1 MKMKTVLFLLVGLFS
16 FATTQ
21 PAMAITSSTT
31 SVSASVIAQQSKD
44 LKKEFKMQ
52 KKMNQMERFFAK
64 KGIDFSDPVKKWLW
78 FWLFG
83 WLAAIVFIILAGVT
97 AVSTAA
103 TATTAASAGTGGGIA
118 LIFGIL
124 GWLCALA
131 AGVCFVVWLIKKFG

>member
-1 MKMKTVLFLLVGLFS
+1 MKMKTLLFFIASFLC

-21 PAMAITSSTT
+21 PALAITSSTT
-31 SVSASVIAQQSKD
+31 VSASTIAQQSTE
-44 LKKEFKMQ
+44 LKKEFKI
-52 KKMNQMERFFAK
+52 KKKLNLIERAFGK

-83 WLAAIVFIILAGVT
+83 WLAAVVFYILAAVT

-103 TATTAASAGTGGGIA
+103 TATTAAGAGTGGGIA

-124 GWLCALA
+124 GLVCALG